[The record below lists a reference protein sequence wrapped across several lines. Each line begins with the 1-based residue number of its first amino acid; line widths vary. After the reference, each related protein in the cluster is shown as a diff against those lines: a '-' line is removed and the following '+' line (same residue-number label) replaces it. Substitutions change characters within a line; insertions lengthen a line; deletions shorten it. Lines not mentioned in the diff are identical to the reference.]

1 MEYDKINKDVKHVNP
16 NKICGKRINLNE
28 KTSGGYQWQRYK
40 EYLEYPKGAIKIVKN
55 RCPISQYSK
64 DGKYIQTF
72 NSMYEAQKQTGISQ
86 GSIDNVIKGIQKS
99 AGGFIWKKN

>member
-1 MEYDKINKDVKHVNP
+1 MLYVNMKYDKINGDIKYVNP
-16 NKICGKRINLNE
+16 NKICGIYCIYNE
-28 KTSGGYQWQRYK
+28 QYFYVGQSNN
-40 EYLEYPKGAIKIVKN
+40 VKN

-86 GSIDNVIKGIQKS
+86 GSINNVIKGIQKS
-99 AGGFIWKKN
+99 VGGFIWKRN